1 MANSSSTRRSRCSSA
16 ASRSSTVIGNPLR
29 IQQSLH
35 GAMRTEHRLGP
46 IGFIAHGDDL
56 LVAADDVYGT
66 TAQPCQSLAGY
77 IGGLGDDDAGCVEV
91 QADTL
96 HRGCARHA
104 EHQVQDVDAVLP
116 ELQPESLTEN
126 PA

>member
-77 IGGLGDDDAGCVEV
+77 TAGFDGNDAGCAEIE
-91 QADTL
+91 AAPL
-96 HRGCARHA
+96 PRRG
-104 EHQVQDVDAVLP
+104 
-116 ELQPESLTEN
+116 
-126 PA
+126 